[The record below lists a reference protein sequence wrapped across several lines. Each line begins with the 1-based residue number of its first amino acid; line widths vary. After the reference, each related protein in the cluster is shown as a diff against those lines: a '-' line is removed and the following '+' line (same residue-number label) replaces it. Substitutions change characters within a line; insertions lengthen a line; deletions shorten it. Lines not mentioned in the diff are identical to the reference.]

1 MDKLIQVDDT
11 WQVHLLQKKKKKS
24 STGIPFIAPSKRQIY
39 LISYEKVNWTLSRKN
54 EKVNW

>member
-1 MDKLIQVDDT
+1 MILGKYT
-11 WQVHLLQKKKKKS
+11 FYKKKKKKKKKS

>member
-1 MDKLIQVDDT
+1 MILGKYT
-11 WQVHLLQKKKKKS
+11 FYKKKKKS